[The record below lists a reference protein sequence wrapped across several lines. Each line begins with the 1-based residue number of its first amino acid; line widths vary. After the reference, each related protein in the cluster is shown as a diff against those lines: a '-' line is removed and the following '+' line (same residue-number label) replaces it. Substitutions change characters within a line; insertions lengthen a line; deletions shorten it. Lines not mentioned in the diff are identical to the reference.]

1 MVNETEVRGG
11 VRSGGILG
19 ERESLEQQR
28 EEHARGETCPR
39 EGPSAPPFPDIPQP
53 PLPYFPH
60 HAPACIQNHWLGI
73 RLLAQAHPEF
83 SPLPSLRKE
92 KCLLNDLQGDTP
104 SMVTPAGGKMP
115 GGQSVSPL
123 VGSQALLESLRPG
136 LQEANLALYWHRCY
150 PSGT

>member
-1 MVNETEVRGG
+1 MVNETEVRRG

-19 ERESLEQQR
+19 EGESLEQQR
-28 EEHARGETCPR
+28 KEHPRGETCPR
-39 EGPSAPPFPDIPQP
+39 EGTSVGLLGPSAPPFPDIPHP
-53 PLPYFPH
+53 PLPYFPRC
-60 HAPACIQNHWLGI
+60 APACIQNHWLGI

-104 SMVTPAGGKMP
+104 FMVTPEGGKMP

-123 VGSQALLESLRPG
+123 VGS
-136 LQEANLALYWHRCY
+136 
-150 PSGT
+150 